1 MNKVVS
7 VKVENNLKESIL
19 KTVNE
24 IGGFESFVK
33 KGDVVL
39 LKPNF
44 NTADPTPAS
53 TSVDFL
59 KAVTELVYNCGAKMV
74 IVGDSSTMSLNT
86 RKVMEEIGVFEL
98 ENMDTPPRI
107 YVFDERGW
115 IKKEVPGG
123 KYLKSVSVSEYL
135 DKVDKLI
142 LLPNLKTHFL
152 AKFTGSLKLS
162 VGFMKPFER
171 VRFHLKDM
179 QEKIAE
185 LNKLINPCLIIMDA
199 RKCFINKGPSKG
211 DIREPRL
218 ILASKNRAAIDI
230 RGMEIIQGF
239 KGNSLKGIN
248 PLELTQIK
256 KAIEFGLDQE
266 HS

>member
-1 MNKVVS
+1 MNKVAKI
-7 VKVENNLKESIL
+7 KVENNLKESIL

-24 IGGFESFVK
+24 IGGFESFIK

-53 TSVDFL
+53 TSMDFL
-59 KAVTELVYNCGAKMV
+59 RAVTKLVYNCGAKIV
-74 IVGDSSTMSLNT
+74 IIGDSSTMSLNT

-98 ENMDTPPRI
+98 ENMDIPPRV
-107 YVFDERGW
+107 YVFDEREW
-115 IKKEVPGG
+115 VKKEVPGG

-135 DKVDKLI
+135 GKVDKLI

-152 AKFTGSLKLS
+152 TKFTGSLKLS

-171 VRFHLKDM
+171 VRFHLKDI
-179 QEKIAE
+179 QEKVAE
-185 LNKLINPCLIIMDA
+185 LNKLINPDLIIMDA

-211 DIREPRL
+211 DIREPGL
-218 ILASKNRAAIDI
+218 ILTSKSRVAIDVEGI
-230 RGMEIIQGF
+230 KIIQSCQLQ
-239 KGNSLKGIN
+239 NSVII
-248 PLELTQIK
+248 PLRTDSKIIQR
-256 KAIEFGLDQE
+256 
-266 HS
+266 